1 MEKGARIA
9 SQPFAP
15 SPSVGEVAHKTAYSV
30 EELTA
35 IQQAYRAMLA
45 DIRPFVNAREHL
57 TLIDKAYRY
66 CLEKYDGRRLVSG
79 KAYMFHVIEMARIAV
94 LEVGLGY
101 ISVAASFLHGM
112 DYKEN
117 VDIKDLEKEFG
128 KTVAVVLDGF
138 SKISKLDTEKVA
150 YNSDSFQVM
159 FLSLIDDMR
168 SVLLKIVHRVYDVRN
183 PNDVSPERMAK
194 YYHEI
199 KYIYIP
205 ILHRLGLYKLK
216 AELEEKLMLYE
227 NPEMFHEIEDKI
239 AATQEARKQTA
250 EDFIAHISEAINAEL
265 ERTKRNGKYKY
276 DYSIKW
282 RLKSIPSIYAK
293 MRAQNVPF
301 EEVFDLMAARVI
313 IRCALKD
320 EQECCWSV
328 YSAITNLYTPMP
340 ERLRDWITQ
349 PKASGYESLHTTVQ
363 YDDKLWFEVQIRT
376 TRMDDIAETG
386 QAAHYL
392 YKGDKGT
399 SEDWLLNV
407 REVLENPGLVSFENS
422 YRKLHKS
429 DKIFIFT
436 PEGDLKMLPVGS
448 TVLDFAYEVHTKVG
462 ESCNGA
468 RINGRMV
475 PIRHVLTNG
484 DKLEIITSK
493 KQSPRPDWLNAVITE
508 KAKNKIRRYLK
519 EQELK
524 ESELGKGMLQRRLK
538 NWKLPFSETVVD
550 MLVKEFKVENSLQ
563 LYHQIS
569 TEKIDIANVKHFLT
583 SKFGEN
589 AEKAE
594 KPIPE
599 LIESGKK
606 DLQADKEEPLS
617 IGEDIDH
624 VTYKLAKCCNP
635 IPGDHVF
642 GFVTNEGTISIHRTN
657 CPNAKSMQQRYGYR
671 FINVKWNGIENNGS
685 QATIRIYGRDVM
697 GLLGKITK
705 VISEDLEVNM
715 KNIIF
720 NSDKEGYFDGKIVL
734 QISDVEALEQ
744 LIVRIKAIEGIME
757 VVRID

>member
-1 MEKGARIA
+1 M
-9 SQPFAP
+9 
-15 SPSVGEVAHKTAYSV
+15 VGYTSLEILS
-30 EELTA
+30 
-35 IQQAYRAMLA
+35 IQQAYESMLD
-45 DIRPFVNAREHL
+45 DIHPYVNAAEHL
-57 TLIDKAYRY
+57 ALIDKAYRY
-66 CLEKYDGRRLVSG
+66 CLDKYDGRYMVSG
-79 KAYMFHVIEMARIAV
+79 KAYMLHLIEMSRIAV

-101 ISVAASFLHGM
+101 ISVVASFLHGM

-117 VDIKDLEKEFG
+117 VSIQELEKQFG
-128 KTVAVVLDGF
+128 KTVAVVLEDF
-138 SKISKLDTEKVA
+138 SQISKLDTEKVA
-150 YNSDSFQVM
+150 YNSDTFQVM
-159 FLSLIDDMR
+159 FLSLVDDMR

-183 PNDVSPERMAK
+183 QGDVDADRMAK
-194 YYHEI
+194 YFHEI

-205 ILHRLGLYKLK
+205 IVHRLGLYKLK

-227 NPEMFHEIEDKI
+227 NPEMFHEIEAKI
-239 AATQEARKQTA
+239 NAMHEAHKKTA
-250 EDFIAHISEAINAEL
+250 EKFITNISESIDNEL
-265 ERTKRNGKYKY
+265 DRTKRNGKRKFA
-276 DYSIKW
+276 YSIKW

-293 MRAQNVPF
+293 MKAQNVPF
-301 EEVFDLMAARVI
+301 EEVYDLMAARVI

-328 YSAITNLYTPMP
+328 YSAITNIYDPMP

-349 PKASGYESLHTTVQ
+349 PKASGYESLHTTVK

-392 YKGDKGT
+392 YKGEKGT
-399 SEDWLLNV
+399 SEEWLLNV

-422 YRKLHKS
+422 YKKIYKS

-436 PEGDLKMLPVGS
+436 PEGDLKQLPIGS
-448 TVLDFAYEVHTKVG
+448 TVLDFAYEVHTRVG
-462 ESCNGA
+462 ETCNGA
-468 RINGRMV
+468 RVNGRMV
-475 PIRHVLTNG
+475 PIRHELANG
-484 DKLEIITSK
+484 DKVEIITSK
-493 KQSPRPDWLNAVITE
+493 KQSPRPDWLNVVVTE

-519 EQELK
+519 EEELK

-550 MLVKEFKVENSLQ
+550 MLVKEYKLENSLQ

-569 TEKIDIANVKHFLT
+569 TEKIDIADVKRFLT
-583 SKFGEN
+583 SKFGES
-589 AEKAE
+589 AEKTE
-594 KPIPE
+594 KSLPE
-599 LIESGKK
+599 QIETKK
-606 DLQADKEEPLS
+606 ELQAEGEESLC
-617 IGEDIDH
+617 IGEDIDN

-642 GFVTNEGTISIHRTN
+642 GFVTSDGTISIHRVN
-657 CPNAKSMQQRYGYR
+657 CPNAKSLQQRYGYR
-671 FINVKWNGIENNGS
+671 IINVKWNGIETGS
-685 QATIRIYGRDVM
+685 QATIRIYGRDVI

-720 NSDKEGYFDGKIVL
+720 NSDKEGFFEGKIVL

-744 LIVRIKAIEGIME
+744 LVDRIKTIEGIME

>member
-1 MEKGARIA
+1 MAGYTSLEI
-9 SQPFAP
+9 
-15 SPSVGEVAHKTAYSV
+15 
-30 EELTA
+30 LA
-35 IQQAYRAMLA
+35 IQQAYESMLD
-45 DIRPFVNAREHL
+45 DIHPFVNAPEHL
-57 TLIDKAYRY
+57 ALIDKAFRF
-66 CLEKYDGRRLVSG
+66 CLEKYDGRYLLSG
-79 KAYMFHVIEMARIAV
+79 KAYMYHLIEMGRSAV
-94 LEVGLGY
+94 IEVGLGY
-101 ISVAASFLHGM
+101 ISVVASFLHGI
-112 DYKEN
+112 DYKEG
-117 VDIKDLEKEFG
+117 VSLKELEQQFG
-128 KTVAVVLDGF
+128 KTVAIILEDF
-138 SKISKLDTEKVA
+138 SEISRLDTEKVA
-150 YNSDSFQVM
+150 YNSDNFQVL

-183 PNDVSPERMAK
+183 QNDVDADRLSK
-194 YYHEI
+194 YFHEV

-205 ILHRLGLYKLK
+205 IVHRLGLYKLK

-227 NPEMFHEIEDKI
+227 NPEIFHEIEAKI
-239 AATQEARKQTA
+239 EASKEARRQTA
-250 EDFIAHISEAINAEL
+250 EKFIARISEGIDAEL
-265 ERTKRNGKYKY
+265 ERTKRNGKPKFAYAV
-276 DYSIKW
+276 KW

-301 EEVFDLMAARVI
+301 EEVYDLMAARVI

-328 YSAITNLYTPMP
+328 YSAITNIYDPMP
-340 ERLRDWITQ
+340 ERLRDWITK
-349 PKASGYESLHTTVQ
+349 PKASGYESLHTTVK

-392 YKGDKGT
+392 YKGEKQT
-399 SEDWLLNV
+399 SEEWLLNV

-422 YRKLHKS
+422 YRKIYKS

-436 PEGDLKMLPVGS
+436 PEGDLKQLPIGS

-462 ESCNGA
+462 ETCNGA
-468 RINGRMV
+468 RVNGHMV

-484 DKLEIITSK
+484 DKVEIITSK
-493 KQSPRPDWLNAVITE
+493 KQSPRADWLNVVVTE

-519 EQELK
+519 EEELK

-538 NWKLPFSETVVD
+538 NWKLPFSETVID
-550 MLVKEFKVENSLQ
+550 MLVKEFKLENSLQ

-569 TEKIDIANVKHFLT
+569 TEKIDIADVKRFLT
-583 SKFGEN
+583 SKFGES
-589 AEKAE
+589 AEKSE
-594 KPIPE
+594 RPVPE
-599 LIESGKK
+599 QIESTKK
-606 DLQADKEEPLS
+606 EQSADAEESLS
-617 IGEDIDH
+617 IGEDIDN

-635 IPGDHVF
+635 IPGDRVF
-642 GFVTNEGTISIHRTN
+642 GFVTSDGTISIHRTN

-671 FINVKWNGIENNGS
+671 IINVKWNGIENQGS

-715 KNIIF
+715 KNIAL
-720 NSDKEGYFDGKIVL
+720 NSDKEGFFEGRIVL

-744 LIVRIKAIEGIME
+744 LIVRLKAIEGIME

>member
-1 MEKGARIA
+1 MAGYTSLEI
-9 SQPFAP
+9 
-15 SPSVGEVAHKTAYSV
+15 
-30 EELTA
+30 LA
-35 IQQAYRAMLA
+35 IQQAYESMLD
-45 DIRPFVNAREHL
+45 DIHPFVNAPEHL
-57 TLIDKAYRY
+57 ALIDKAFRF
-66 CLEKYDGRRLVSG
+66 CLEKYDGRYLLSG
-79 KAYMFHVIEMARIAV
+79 KAYMYHLIEMGRSAV
-94 LEVGLGY
+94 IEVGLGY
-101 ISVAASFLHGM
+101 ISVVASFLHGI
-112 DYKEN
+112 DYKEG
-117 VDIKDLEKEFG
+117 VSLKELEQQFG
-128 KTVAVVLDGF
+128 KTVAIILEDF
-138 SKISKLDTEKVA
+138 SEISRLDTEKVA
-150 YNSDSFQVM
+150 YNSDNFQVL

-183 PNDVSPERMAK
+183 QNDVDADRLSK
-194 YYHEI
+194 YFHEI

-205 ILHRLGLYKLK
+205 IVHRLGLYKLK

-227 NPEMFHEIEDKI
+227 NPEIFHEIEAKI
-239 AATQEARKQTA
+239 EASKEARRQTA
-250 EDFIAHISEAINAEL
+250 EKFIARISEGIDAEL
-265 ERTKRNGKYKY
+265 ERTKRNGKPKFAYTV
-276 DYSIKW
+276 KW

-301 EEVFDLMAARVI
+301 EEVYDLMAARVI

-328 YSAITNLYTPMP
+328 YSAITNIYDPMP
-340 ERLRDWITQ
+340 ERLRDWITK
-349 PKASGYESLHTTVQ
+349 PKASGYESLHTTVK

-392 YKGDKGT
+392 YKGEKQT
-399 SEDWLLNV
+399 SEEWLLNV

-422 YRKLHKS
+422 YRKIYKS

-436 PEGDLKMLPVGS
+436 PEGDLKQLPIGS

-462 ESCNGA
+462 ETCNGA
-468 RINGRMV
+468 RVNGHMV

-484 DKLEIITSK
+484 DKVEIITSK
-493 KQSPRPDWLNAVITE
+493 KQSPRADWLNVVVTE

-519 EQELK
+519 EEELK

-538 NWKLPFSETVVD
+538 NWKLPFSETVID
-550 MLVKEFKVENSLQ
+550 MLVKEFKLENSLQ

-569 TEKIDIANVKHFLT
+569 TEKIDIADVKRFLT
-583 SKFGEN
+583 SKFGES
-589 AEKAE
+589 AEKSE
-594 KPIPE
+594 RPVPE
-599 LIESGKK
+599 QIESTKK
-606 DLQADKEEPLS
+606 EQSADAEESLS
-617 IGEDIDH
+617 IGEDIDN

-635 IPGDHVF
+635 IPGDRVF
-642 GFVTNEGTISIHRTN
+642 GFVTSDGTISIHRTN

-671 FINVKWNGIENNGS
+671 IINVKWNGIENQGS

-715 KNIIF
+715 KNIAL
-720 NSDKEGYFDGKIVL
+720 NSDKEGFFEGRIVL

-744 LIVRIKAIEGIME
+744 LIVRLKAIEGIME

>member
-1 MEKGARIA
+1 MAGYTSLEI
-9 SQPFAP
+9 
-15 SPSVGEVAHKTAYSV
+15 
-30 EELTA
+30 LA
-35 IQQAYRAMLA
+35 IQQAYEAMLD
-45 DIRPFVNAREHL
+45 DIHPFVNAPEHL
-57 TLIDKAYRY
+57 ALIDKAFRY
-66 CLEKYDGRRLVSG
+66 CLERYDGRYLYSG
-79 KAYMFHVIEMARIAV
+79 KAYMFHLIDMARIAV

-101 ISVAASFLHGM
+101 ISVVASFLHGI

-117 VDIKDLEKEFG
+117 VSIKELEKEFG
-128 KTVAVVLDGF
+128 KTVAIVLEDF
-138 SKISKLDTEKVA
+138 SEISQLDTEKVA
-150 YNSDSFQVM
+150 YNSDTFQVM

-183 PNDVSPERMAK
+183 PNDVDPDRLAK
-194 YYHEI
+194 YFHEI

-216 AELEEKLMLYE
+216 AELEEKLMLFE
-227 NPEMFHEIEDKI
+227 NPEVFHEIEAKI
-239 AATQEARKQTA
+239 AATHEARKQTA
-250 EDFIAHISEAINAEL
+250 DLFIARISEGINAEL
-265 ERTKRNGKYKY
+265 ERTKKGNKYKFAY
-276 DYSIKW
+276 TIKW

-293 MRAQNVPF
+293 MKAQNVTF
-301 EEVFDLMAARVI
+301 EEVYDLMAARVI
-313 IRCALKD
+313 IRCAEKD

-328 YSAITNLYTPMP
+328 YSAITNIYDPMP
-340 ERLRDWITQ
+340 ERLRDWITK
-349 PKASGYESLHTTVQ
+349 PKATGYESLHTTVK

-392 YKGDKGT
+392 YKGEKQT
-399 SEDWLLNV
+399 SEEWLLNV

-422 YRKLHKS
+422 YRKIYKS

-436 PEGDLKMLPVGS
+436 PEGDLKQLPIGS
-448 TVLDFAYEVHTKVG
+448 TVLDFAYEVHTHVG
-462 ESCNGA
+462 ETCNGA
-468 RINGRMV
+468 RVNGRMV
-475 PIRHVLTNG
+475 PIRHELKNG
-484 DKLEIITSK
+484 DKVEIITSK
-493 KQSPRPDWLNAVITE
+493 KQSPRADWLNAVVTE

-524 ESELGKGMLQRRLK
+524 ESELGKGILQRRLK

-550 MLVKEFKVENSLQ
+550 MLVKEFKLENSLQ

-569 TEKIDIANVKHFLT
+569 TEKIDIADVKRFLT

-589 AEKAE
+589 AEKTE
-594 KPIPE
+594 RVVPE
-599 LIESGKK
+599 QIESTKK
-606 DLQADKEEPLS
+606 EVAAEAEESLS
-617 IGEDIDH
+617 IGEDIDN

-635 IPGDHVF
+635 IPGDRVF
-642 GFVTNEGTISIHRTN
+642 GFVTNDGTLSIHRVN
-657 CPNAKSMQQRYGYR
+657 CPNAKGMQQRYGYR
-671 FINVKWNGIENNGS
+671 IIKVKWNGMEGNTS

-715 KNIIF
+715 KNIVF

-744 LIVRIKAIEGIME
+744 LIAKIKAIDGIME

>member
-1 MEKGARIA
+1 MAGYTSLEI
-9 SQPFAP
+9 
-15 SPSVGEVAHKTAYSV
+15 
-30 EELTA
+30 LA
-35 IQQAYRAMLA
+35 IQQAYEAMLD
-45 DIRPFVNAREHL
+45 DIHPFVNAPEHL
-57 TLIDKAYRY
+57 ALIDKAFRY
-66 CLEKYDGRRLVSG
+66 CLERYDGRYLYSG
-79 KAYMFHVIEMARIAV
+79 KAYMFHLIDMARIAV

-101 ISVAASFLHGM
+101 ISVVASFLHGI

-117 VDIKDLEKEFG
+117 VSIKELEKEFG
-128 KTVAVVLDGF
+128 KTVAIVLEDF
-138 SKISKLDTEKVA
+138 SEISQLDTEKVA
-150 YNSDSFQVM
+150 YYSDTFQVM

-183 PNDVSPERMAK
+183 PNDVDPDRLAK
-194 YYHEI
+194 YFHEI

-216 AELEEKLMLYE
+216 AELEEKLMLFE
-227 NPEMFHEIEDKI
+227 NPEVFHEIEAKI
-239 AATQEARKQTA
+239 AATHEARKQTA
-250 EDFIAHISEAINAEL
+250 ELFIARISEGINAEL
-265 ERTKRNGKYKY
+265 ERTKKGNKYKFTY
-276 DYSIKW
+276 TIKW

-293 MRAQNVPF
+293 MKAQNVPF
-301 EEVFDLMAARVI
+301 EEVYDLMAARVI
-313 IRCALKD
+313 ISCALKD

-328 YSAITNLYTPMP
+328 YSAITNIYDPMA

-349 PKASGYESLHTTVQ
+349 PKSTGYESLHTTVK

-392 YKGDKGT
+392 YKGEKQS
-399 SEDWLLNV
+399 SEEWLLHV
-407 REVLENPGLVSFENS
+407 REVLENPSQVSFETS
-422 YRKLHKS
+422 YRKTHQS

-436 PEGDLKMLPVGS
+436 PEGDLKQLPVGS
-448 TVLDFAYEVHTKVG
+448 TVLDFAYEVHTRVG
-462 ESCNGA
+462 ETCNGA
-468 RINGRMV
+468 RVNGRMV
-475 PIRHVLTNG
+475 PIRHELKNG
-484 DKLEIITSK
+484 DKVEIITSK
-493 KQSPRPDWLNAVITE
+493 KQSPRADWLNVVVSE

-550 MLVKEFKVENSLQ
+550 MLVREFKLENSLQ

-569 TEKIDIANVKHFLT
+569 TEKIDIADVKRFLT

-589 AEKAE
+589 AEKTE
-594 KPIPE
+594 RVVPE
-599 LIESGKK
+599 QIESTKK
-606 DLQADKEEPLS
+606 EVAAEAEESLS
-617 IGEDIDH
+617 IGEDIDN

-635 IPGDHVF
+635 IPGDRVF
-642 GFVTNEGTISIHRTN
+642 GFVTNDGTLSIHRVN
-657 CPNAKSMQQRYGYR
+657 CPNAKGMQQRYGYR
-671 FINVKWNGIENNGS
+671 IIKVKWNGMEGNTS

-715 KNIIF
+715 KNIVF

-744 LIVRIKAIEGIME
+744 LITKIKAIDGIME

>member
-1 MEKGARIA
+1 M
-9 SQPFAP
+9 
-15 SPSVGEVAHKTAYSV
+15 VGYTSLEI
-30 EELTA
+30 LA
-35 IQQAYRAMLA
+35 IQQAYTSMLD
-45 DIRPFVNAREHL
+45 DINPFVNAPEHL
-57 TLIDKAYRY
+57 ALIDKAYRY
-66 CLEKYDGRRLVSG
+66 CLEKYDGRYLASG
-79 KAYMFHVIEMARIAV
+79 KAYMLHLIEMARIAV

-101 ISVAASFLHGM
+101 VSVVASFLHGI

-117 VDIKDLEKEFG
+117 VSIKELEKEFG
-128 KTVAVVLDGF
+128 KTVAIVLEDF
-138 SKISKLDTEKVA
+138 SDISKLDTEKVA
-150 YNSDSFQVM
+150 YNSDNFQVM

-168 SVLLKIVHRVYDVRN
+168 AVLLKIVHRVYDVRN
-183 PNDVSPERMAK
+183 QSDVDADRLSK
-194 YYHEI
+194 YFHEI

-205 ILHRLGLYKLK
+205 IVHRLGLYKLK

-227 NPEMFHEIEDKI
+227 NPEIFHEIEAKI
-239 AATQEARKQTA
+239 EASKEARKQTA
-250 EDFIAHISEAINAEL
+250 EKFIARISEGIDAEL
-265 ERTKRNGKYKY
+265 ERTKKNGKHKFA
-276 DYSIKW
+276 YSVKW

-301 EEVFDLMAARVI
+301 EEVYDLMAARVI

-328 YSAITNLYTPMP
+328 YSAITNIYEPMP

-349 PKASGYESLHTTVQ
+349 PKASGYESLHTTVK

-392 YKGDKGT
+392 YKGEKQT
-399 SEDWLLNV
+399 SEEWLLNV

-422 YRKLHKS
+422 YRKIYKS

-436 PEGDLKMLPVGS
+436 PEGDLKQLPVGS
-448 TVLDFAYEVHTKVG
+448 TVLDFAYEIHTRVG
-462 ESCNGA
+462 ETCSGA
-468 RINGRMV
+468 RVNGRMV

-484 DKLEIITSK
+484 DRVEIITSK
-493 KQSPRPDWLNAVITE
+493 KQSPNADWLNAVVTD
-508 KAKNKIRRYLK
+508 KAKNKIRRYLL

-524 ESELGKGMLQRRLK
+524 ESEMGKGMLQRRLK

-550 MLVKEFKVENSLQ
+550 MLVKEFKLENALQ

-569 TEKIDIANVKHFLT
+569 TEKIDIADVKRFLT
-583 SKFGEN
+583 AKFGEN
-589 AEKAE
+589 PERMEKAL
-594 KPIPE
+594 PE
-599 LIESGKK
+599 TVGASKKEQPTEAEES
-606 DLQADKEEPLS
+606 LS
-617 IGEDIDH
+617 IGEDIDN

-635 IPGDHVF
+635 IPGDRVF
-642 GFVTNEGTISIHRTN
+642 GFVTSDGTISIHRTN

-671 FINVKWNGIENNGS
+671 IINVKWNGIENQGS
-685 QATIRIYGRDVM
+685 QATVRIYGRDVM

-715 KNIIF
+715 KNIAL
-720 NSDKEGYFDGKIVL
+720 NSDKEGFFEGRIVL
-734 QISDVEALEQ
+734 QISDVDALEQ
-744 LIVRIKAIEGIME
+744 LIGRLKAIEGIME

>member
-1 MEKGARIA
+1 MAGYTSLEI
-9 SQPFAP
+9 
-15 SPSVGEVAHKTAYSV
+15 
-30 EELTA
+30 LA
-35 IQQAYRAMLA
+35 IQQAYESMLD
-45 DIRPFVNAREHL
+45 DIHPFVNAPEHL
-57 TLIDKAYRY
+57 ALIDKAFRF
-66 CLEKYDGRRLVSG
+66 CLEKYDGRYLLSG
-79 KAYMFHVIEMARIAV
+79 KAYMYHLIEMGRSAV
-94 LEVGLGY
+94 IEVGLGY
-101 ISVAASFLHGM
+101 ISVVASFLHGI
-112 DYKEN
+112 DYKEG
-117 VDIKDLEKEFG
+117 VSLKELEQQFG
-128 KTVAVVLDGF
+128 KTVAIILEDF
-138 SKISKLDTEKVA
+138 SEISRLDTEKVA
-150 YNSDSFQVM
+150 YNSDNFQVL

-183 PNDVSPERMAK
+183 QNDVDADRLSK
-194 YYHEI
+194 YFHEI

-205 ILHRLGLYKLK
+205 IVHRLGLYKLK

-227 NPEMFHEIEDKI
+227 NPEIFHEIEAKI
-239 AATQEARKQTA
+239 EASKEARRQTA
-250 EDFIAHISEAINAEL
+250 EKFIARISEGIDAEL
-265 ERTKRNGKYKY
+265 ERTKRNGKPKFAYAV
-276 DYSIKW
+276 KW

-301 EEVFDLMAARVI
+301 EEVYDLMAARVI
-313 IRCALKD
+313 IRCAMKD

-328 YSAITNLYTPMP
+328 YSAITNIYDPMP
-340 ERLRDWITQ
+340 ERLRDWITK
-349 PKASGYESLHTTVQ
+349 PKASGYESLHTTVK

-392 YKGDKGT
+392 YKGEKQT
-399 SEDWLLNV
+399 SEEWLLNV

-422 YRKLHKS
+422 YRKIYKS

-436 PEGDLKMLPVGS
+436 PEGDLKQLPIGS

-462 ESCNGA
+462 ETCNGA
-468 RINGRMV
+468 RVNGHMV

-484 DKLEIITSK
+484 DKVEIITSK
-493 KQSPRPDWLNAVITE
+493 KQSPRADWLNVVVTE

-519 EQELK
+519 EEELK

-538 NWKLPFSETVVD
+538 NWKLPFSETVID
-550 MLVKEFKVENSLQ
+550 MLVKEFKLENSLQ

-569 TEKIDIANVKHFLT
+569 TEKIDIADVKRFLT
-583 SKFGEN
+583 SKFGES
-589 AEKAE
+589 AEKSE
-594 KPIPE
+594 RPVPE
-599 LIESGKK
+599 QIESTKK
-606 DLQADKEEPLS
+606 EQSADAEESLS
-617 IGEDIDH
+617 IGEDIDN

-635 IPGDHVF
+635 IPGDRVF
-642 GFVTNEGTISIHRTN
+642 GFVTSDGTISIHRTN

-671 FINVKWNGIENNGS
+671 IINVKWNGIENQGS

-715 KNIIF
+715 KNIAL
-720 NSDKEGYFDGKIVL
+720 NSDKEGFFEGRIVL

-744 LIVRIKAIEGIME
+744 LIVRLKAIEGIME

>member
-1 MEKGARIA
+1 M
-9 SQPFAP
+9 
-15 SPSVGEVAHKTAYSV
+15 VGYTSLEI
-30 EELTA
+30 LA
-35 IQQAYRAMLA
+35 IQQAYNSMLD
-45 DIRPFVNAREHL
+45 DINPFVNAPEHL
-57 TLIDKAYRY
+57 ALIDKAYRY
-66 CLEKYDGRRLVSG
+66 CLEKYDGRYLVSG
-79 KAYMFHVIEMARIAV
+79 KAYMLHLIEMARIAV

-101 ISVAASFLHGM
+101 VSVVASFLHGI

-117 VDIKDLEKEFG
+117 VSVKELEKEFG
-128 KTVAVVLDGF
+128 KTVAIVLEDF
-138 SKISKLDTEKVA
+138 SDISKLDTEKVA
-150 YNSDSFQVM
+150 YNSDNFQVM

-168 SVLLKIVHRVYDVRN
+168 AVLLKIVHRVYDVRN
-183 PNDVSPERMAK
+183 QSDVDADRLSK
-194 YYHEI
+194 YFHEI

-205 ILHRLGLYKLK
+205 IVHRLGLYKLK

-227 NPEMFHEIEDKI
+227 NPEIFHEIEAKI
-239 AATQEARKQTA
+239 EASKEARKQTA
-250 EDFIAHISEAINAEL
+250 EKFIARISEGIDAEL
-265 ERTKRNGKYKY
+265 ERTKKNGKHKFA
-276 DYSIKW
+276 YSVKW

-301 EEVFDLMAARVI
+301 EEVYDLMAARVI

-328 YSAITNLYTPMP
+328 YSAITNIYEPMP

-349 PKASGYESLHTTVQ
+349 PKASGYESLHTTVK

-392 YKGDKGT
+392 YKGEKQT
-399 SEDWLLNV
+399 SEEWLLNV

-422 YRKLHKS
+422 YRKIYKS

-436 PEGDLKMLPVGS
+436 PEGDLKQLPVGS
-448 TVLDFAYEVHTKVG
+448 TVLDFAYEIHTRVG
-462 ESCNGA
+462 ETCSGA
-468 RINGRMV
+468 RVNGRMV

-484 DKLEIITSK
+484 DRVEIITSK
-493 KQSPRPDWLNAVITE
+493 KQSPNADWLNAVVTD
-508 KAKNKIRRYLK
+508 KAKNKIRRYLL

-524 ESELGKGMLQRRLK
+524 ESEMGKGMLQRRLK

-550 MLVKEFKVENSLQ
+550 MLVKEFKLENALQ

-569 TEKIDIANVKHFLT
+569 TEKIDIADVKRFLT
-583 SKFGEN
+583 AKFGEN
-589 AEKAE
+589 PERMEKAV
-594 KPIPE
+594 PE
-599 LIESGKK
+599 TVGASKKEQPTEAEES
-606 DLQADKEEPLS
+606 LS
-617 IGEDIDH
+617 IGEDIDN

-635 IPGDHVF
+635 IPGDRVF
-642 GFVTNEGTISIHRTN
+642 GFVTSDGTISIHRTN

-671 FINVKWNGIENNGS
+671 IINVKWNGIENQGS
-685 QATIRIYGRDVM
+685 QATVRIYGRDVM

-715 KNIIF
+715 KNIAL
-720 NSDKEGYFDGKIVL
+720 NSDKEGFFEGRIVL
-734 QISDVEALEQ
+734 QISDVDALEQ
-744 LIVRIKAIEGIME
+744 LIGRLKAIEGIME

>member
-1 MEKGARIA
+1 MAGYTSLEI
-9 SQPFAP
+9 
-15 SPSVGEVAHKTAYSV
+15 
-30 EELTA
+30 LA
-35 IQQAYRAMLA
+35 IQKAYEGMLD
-45 DIRPFVNAREHL
+45 DIHPFVNAPEHL
-57 TLIDKAYRY
+57 ALIDKAYQF
-66 CLEKYDGRRLVSG
+66 CLEHYDGRYLVSG
-79 KAYMFHVIEMARIAV
+79 KAYMFHLIEMGRSAV
-94 LEVGLGY
+94 IEVGLGY
-101 ISVAASFLHGM
+101 ISVVASFLHGI
-112 DYKEN
+112 DYKEG
-117 VDIKDLEKEFG
+117 VSLKELEQQFG
-128 KTVAVVLDGF
+128 KTVAIILEDF
-138 SKISKLDTEKVA
+138 SEISKLDTEKVA
-150 YNSDSFQVM
+150 YNSDNFQVL

-183 PNDVSPERMAK
+183 QADVDADRLSK
-194 YYHEI
+194 YFHEI

-205 ILHRLGLYKLK
+205 IVHRLGLYKLK

-227 NPEMFHEIEDKI
+227 NPEIFHEIEAKI
-239 AATQEARKQTA
+239 EASKEARRQTA
-250 EDFIAHISEAINAEL
+250 EKFIARISEGINAEL
-265 ERTKRNGKYKY
+265 ERTKRNGKHKFAYTV
-276 DYSIKW
+276 KW

-301 EEVFDLMAARVI
+301 EEVYDLMAARVI

-328 YSAITNLYTPMP
+328 YSAITNIYDPMP
-340 ERLRDWITQ
+340 ERLRDWITK
-349 PKASGYESLHTTVQ
+349 PKASGYESLHTTVK

-392 YKGDKGT
+392 YKGEKQT
-399 SEDWLLNV
+399 SEEWLLNV

-422 YRKLHKS
+422 YRKIYKS

-436 PEGDLKMLPVGS
+436 PEGDLKQLPIGS
-448 TVLDFAYEVHTKVG
+448 TVLDFAYEVHTRVG
-462 ESCNGA
+462 ETCNGA
-468 RINGRMV
+468 RVNGHMV

-484 DKLEIITSK
+484 DKVEIITSK
-493 KQSPRPDWLNAVITE
+493 KQSPRADWLNVVVTE

-519 EQELK
+519 EEELK

-550 MLVKEFKVENSLQ
+550 MLVKEFKLENSLQ

-569 TEKIDIANVKHFLT
+569 TEKIDIADVKRFLT
-583 SKFGEN
+583 AKFGEN
-589 AEKAE
+589 AEKMAKSVPETIGASNKEQPVEAE
-594 KPIPE
+594 
-599 LIESGKK
+599 ES
-606 DLQADKEEPLS
+606 LS
-617 IGEDIDH
+617 IGEDIDN

-635 IPGDHVF
+635 IPGDRVF
-642 GFVTNEGTISIHRTN
+642 GFVTSDGTISIHRTN

-671 FINVKWNGIENNGS
+671 IINVKWNGIDENGGS

-705 VISEDLEVNM
+705 VVSEDLEVNM
-715 KNIIF
+715 KNIVF

-744 LIVRIKAIEGIME
+744 LMDKIRTIEGIME

>member
-1 MEKGARIA
+1 M
-9 SQPFAP
+9 
-15 SPSVGEVAHKTAYSV
+15 VGYTSLEI
-30 EELTA
+30 LA
-35 IQQAYRAMLA
+35 IQQAYTSMLD
-45 DIRPFVNAREHL
+45 DINPFVNAPEHL
-57 TLIDKAYRY
+57 ALIDKAYRY
-66 CLEKYDGRRLVSG
+66 CLEKYDGRYLVSG
-79 KAYMFHVIEMARIAV
+79 KAYMLHLIEMARIAV

-101 ISVAASFLHGM
+101 VSVVASFLHGI

-117 VDIKDLEKEFG
+117 VSVKELEKEFG
-128 KTVAVVLDGF
+128 KTVAIVLEDF
-138 SKISKLDTEKVA
+138 SDISKLDTEKVA
-150 YNSDSFQVM
+150 YNSDNFQVM

-168 SVLLKIVHRVYDVRN
+168 AVLLKIVHRVYDVRN
-183 PNDVSPERMAK
+183 QSDVDADRLSK
-194 YYHEI
+194 YFHEI

-205 ILHRLGLYKLK
+205 IVHRLGLYKLK

-227 NPEMFHEIEDKI
+227 NPEIFHEIEAKI
-239 AATQEARKQTA
+239 EASKEARKQTA
-250 EDFIAHISEAINAEL
+250 ENFIARISEGIDAEL
-265 ERTKRNGKYKY
+265 ERTKKNGKHKFA
-276 DYSIKW
+276 YSVKW

-301 EEVFDLMAARVI
+301 EEVYDLMAARVI

-328 YSAITNLYTPMP
+328 YSAITNIYEPMP

-349 PKASGYESLHTTVQ
+349 PKASGYESLHTTVK

-392 YKGDKGT
+392 YKGEKQT
-399 SEDWLLNV
+399 SEEWLLNV

-422 YRKLHKS
+422 YRKIYKS

-436 PEGDLKMLPVGS
+436 PEGDLKQLPVGS
-448 TVLDFAYEVHTKVG
+448 TVLDFAYEIHTRVG
-462 ESCNGA
+462 ETCSGA
-468 RINGRMV
+468 RVNGRMV

-484 DKLEIITSK
+484 DRVEIITSK
-493 KQSPRPDWLNAVITE
+493 KQSPNADWLNAVVTD
-508 KAKNKIRRYLK
+508 KAKNKIRRYLL

-524 ESELGKGMLQRRLK
+524 ESEMGKGMLQRRLK

-550 MLVKEFKVENSLQ
+550 MLVKEFKLENALQ

-569 TEKIDIANVKHFLT
+569 TEKIDIADVKRFLT
-583 SKFGEN
+583 AKFGEN
-589 AEKAE
+589 PERMEKAV
-594 KPIPE
+594 PE
-599 LIESGKK
+599 TVGASKKEQPTEAEES
-606 DLQADKEEPLS
+606 LS
-617 IGEDIDH
+617 IGEDIDN

-635 IPGDHVF
+635 IPGDRVF
-642 GFVTNEGTISIHRTN
+642 GFVTSDGTISIHRTN

-671 FINVKWNGIENNGS
+671 IINVKWNGIENQGS
-685 QATIRIYGRDVM
+685 QATVRIYGHDVM

-715 KNIIF
+715 KNIAL
-720 NSDKEGYFDGKIVL
+720 NSDKEGFFEGRIVL
-734 QISDVEALEQ
+734 QISDVDALEQ
-744 LIVRIKAIEGIME
+744 LIGRLKAIEGIME

>member
-1 MEKGARIA
+1 MAGYTSLEI
-9 SQPFAP
+9 
-15 SPSVGEVAHKTAYSV
+15 
-30 EELTA
+30 LA
-35 IQQAYRAMLA
+35 IQQAYESMLD
-45 DIRPFVNAREHL
+45 DIHPFVNAPEHL
-57 TLIDKAYRY
+57 ALIDKAFRF
-66 CLEKYDGRRLVSG
+66 CLEKYDGRYLLSG
-79 KAYMFHVIEMARIAV
+79 KAYMYHLIEMGRSAV
-94 LEVGLGY
+94 IEVGLGY
-101 ISVAASFLHGM
+101 ISVVASFLHGI
-112 DYKEN
+112 DYKEG
-117 VDIKDLEKEFG
+117 VSLKELEQQFG
-128 KTVAVVLDGF
+128 KTVAIILEDF
-138 SKISKLDTEKVA
+138 SEISRLDTEKVA
-150 YNSDSFQVM
+150 YNSDNFQVL

-183 PNDVSPERMAK
+183 QNDVDADRLSK
-194 YYHEI
+194 YFHEI

-205 ILHRLGLYKLK
+205 IVHRLGLYKLK

-227 NPEMFHEIEDKI
+227 NPEIFHEIEAKI
-239 AATQEARKQTA
+239 EASKEARRQTA
-250 EDFIAHISEAINAEL
+250 EKFIARISEGIDAEL
-265 ERTKRNGKYKY
+265 ERTKRNGKPKFAYTV
-276 DYSIKW
+276 KW

-301 EEVFDLMAARVI
+301 EEVYDLMAARVI

-328 YSAITNLYTPMP
+328 YSAITNIYDPMP
-340 ERLRDWITQ
+340 ERLRDWITK
-349 PKASGYESLHTTVQ
+349 PKASGYESLHTTVK

-392 YKGDKGT
+392 YKGEKQT
-399 SEDWLLNV
+399 SEEWLLNV

-422 YRKLHKS
+422 YRKICKS

-436 PEGDLKMLPVGS
+436 PEGDLKQLPIGS

-462 ESCNGA
+462 ETCNGA
-468 RINGRMV
+468 RVNGHMV

-484 DKLEIITSK
+484 DKVEIITSK
-493 KQSPRPDWLNAVITE
+493 KQSPRADWLNVVVTE

-519 EQELK
+519 EEELK

-538 NWKLPFSETVVD
+538 NWKLPFSETVID
-550 MLVKEFKVENSLQ
+550 MLVKEFKLENSLQ

-569 TEKIDIANVKHFLT
+569 TEKIDIADVKRFLT
-583 SKFGEN
+583 SKFGES

-594 KPIPE
+594 RPVPE
-599 LIESGKK
+599 QIESTKK
-606 DLQADKEEPLS
+606 EQSADAEESLS
-617 IGEDIDH
+617 IGEDIDN

-635 IPGDHVF
+635 IPGDRVF
-642 GFVTNEGTISIHRTN
+642 GFVTSDGTISIHRTN

-671 FINVKWNGIENNGS
+671 IINVKWNGIENQGS

-715 KNIIF
+715 KNIAL
-720 NSDKEGYFDGKIVL
+720 NSDKEGFFEGRIVL

-744 LIVRIKAIEGIME
+744 LIVRLKAIEGIME

>member
-1 MEKGARIA
+1 M
-9 SQPFAP
+9 
-15 SPSVGEVAHKTAYSV
+15 VGYTSLEI
-30 EELTA
+30 LA
-35 IQQAYRAMLA
+35 IQQAYTSMLD
-45 DIRPFVNAREHL
+45 DINPFVNAPEHL
-57 TLIDKAYRY
+57 ALIDKAYRY
-66 CLEKYDGRRLVSG
+66 CLEKYDGRYLVSG
-79 KAYMFHVIEMARIAV
+79 KAYMLHLIEMARIAV

-101 ISVAASFLHGM
+101 VSVVASFLHGI

-117 VDIKDLEKEFG
+117 VSIKELEKEFG
-128 KTVAVVLDGF
+128 KTVAIVLEDF
-138 SKISKLDTEKVA
+138 SDISKLDTEKVA
-150 YNSDSFQVM
+150 YNSDNFQVM

-168 SVLLKIVHRVYDVRN
+168 AVLLKIVHRVYDVRN
-183 PNDVSPERMAK
+183 QSDVDADRLSK
-194 YYHEI
+194 YFHEI

-205 ILHRLGLYKLK
+205 IVHRLGLYKLK

-227 NPEMFHEIEDKI
+227 NPEIFHEIEAKI
-239 AATQEARKQTA
+239 EASKEARKQTA
-250 EDFIAHISEAINAEL
+250 EKFIARISEGIDAEL
-265 ERTKRNGKYKY
+265 ERTKKNGKHKFA
-276 DYSIKW
+276 YSVKW

-301 EEVFDLMAARVI
+301 EEVYDLMAARVI

-328 YSAITNLYTPMP
+328 YSAITNIYEPMP

-349 PKASGYESLHTTVQ
+349 PKASGYESLHTTVK

-392 YKGDKGT
+392 YKGEKQT
-399 SEDWLLNV
+399 SEEWLLNV

-422 YRKLHKS
+422 YRKIYKS

-436 PEGDLKMLPVGS
+436 PEGDLKQLPVGS
-448 TVLDFAYEVHTKVG
+448 TVLDFAYEIHTRVG
-462 ESCNGA
+462 ETCSGA
-468 RINGRMV
+468 RVNGRMV

-484 DKLEIITSK
+484 DRVEIITSK
-493 KQSPRPDWLNAVITE
+493 KQSPNADWLNAVVTD
-508 KAKNKIRRYLK
+508 KAKNKIRRYLL

-524 ESELGKGMLQRRLK
+524 ESEMGKGMLQRRLK

-550 MLVKEFKVENSLQ
+550 MLVKEFKLENALQ

-569 TEKIDIANVKHFLT
+569 TEKIDIADVKRFLT
-583 SKFGEN
+583 AKFGEN
-589 AEKAE
+589 PERMEKAL
-594 KPIPE
+594 PE
-599 LIESGKK
+599 TVGASKKEQPTEAEES
-606 DLQADKEEPLS
+606 LS
-617 IGEDIDH
+617 IGEDIDN

-635 IPGDHVF
+635 IPGDRVF
-642 GFVTNEGTISIHRTN
+642 GFVTSDGTISIHRTN

-671 FINVKWNGIENNGS
+671 IINVKWNGIENQGS
-685 QATIRIYGRDVM
+685 QATVRIYGRDVM

-715 KNIIF
+715 KNIAL
-720 NSDKEGYFDGKIVL
+720 NSDKEGFFEGRIVL
-734 QISDVEALEQ
+734 QISDVDDLEQ
-744 LIVRIKAIEGIME
+744 LIGRLKAIEGIME

>member
-1 MEKGARIA
+1 MAGYT
-9 SQPFAP
+9 SL
-15 SPSVGEVAHKTAYSV
+15 
-30 EELTA
+30 ELLA
-35 IQQAYRAMLA
+35 IQQAYEAMLD
-45 DIRPFVNAREHL
+45 DIHPFVNAPQHL
-57 TLIDKAYRY
+57 ALIDKAYRY
-66 CLEKYDGRRLVSG
+66 CLEKYDGRYMVSG
-79 KAYMFHVIEMARIAV
+79 KAYMFHLIEMARIAV

-101 ISVAASFLHGM
+101 ISVVAAFLHGI

-117 VDIKDLEKEFG
+117 VSIKELEKEFG
-128 KTVAVVLDGF
+128 KTVAIILEDF
-138 SKISKLDTEKVA
+138 SEISSLDTEKVA
-150 YNSDSFQVM
+150 YNSDTFQVM

-183 PNDVSPERMAK
+183 PNDVDPDRLGK

-205 ILHRLGLYKLK
+205 IVHRLGLYKLK
-216 AELEEKLMLYE
+216 AELEEQLMLYE
-227 NPEMFHEIEDKI
+227 NPDVFHEIEAKI

-250 EDFIAHISEAINAEL
+250 EDFIARISESIDAER
-265 ERTKRNGKYKY
+265 ERTKKNGKYKFSY
-276 DYSIKW
+276 TVKW

-301 EEVFDLMAARVI
+301 EEVYDLMAARVI
-313 IRCALKD
+313 IDCALKD

-328 YSAITNLYTPMP
+328 YSAITNLYDPMP
-340 ERLRDWITQ
+340 ERLRDWITK
-349 PKASGYESLHTTVQ
+349 PKASGYESLHTTVK

-376 TRMDDIAETG
+376 IRMDDIAETG

-392 YKGDKGT
+392 YKGEKQS
-399 SEDWLLNV
+399 SEEWLLHV
-407 REVLENPGLVSFENS
+407 REVLENPSQVSFENS
-422 YRKLHKS
+422 YRKIHQS

-436 PEGDLKMLPVGS
+436 PEGDLKQLPVGS
-448 TVLDFAYEVHTKVG
+448 TVLDFAYEVHTRVG
-462 ESCNGA
+462 ETCNGA
-468 RINGRMV
+468 RVNGRMV
-475 PIRHVLTNG
+475 PIRHELKNG
-484 DKLEIITSK
+484 DKVEIITSK

-550 MLVKEFKVENSLQ
+550 MLVKEYKLENSLQ

-569 TEKIDIANVKHFLT
+569 TEKIDITDVKRFLT

-589 AEKAE
+589 AEKTEKTVPEQIETSKKEALNDAE
-594 KPIPE
+594 
-599 LIESGKK
+599 ES
-606 DLQADKEEPLS
+606 LS
-617 IGEDIDH
+617 IGEDIGN

-635 IPGDHVF
+635 IPGDRVF
-642 GFVTNEGTISIHRTN
+642 GFVTNDGTLSIHRVN
-657 CPNAKSMQQRYGYR
+657 CPNAKGMQQRYGYR
-671 FINVKWNGIENNGS
+671 IIKVKWNGMEGNSS

-715 KNIIF
+715 KNIVF
-720 NSDKEGYFDGKIVL
+720 NSDKEGYFEGRIVL
-734 QISDVEALEQ
+734 QINDVEALEQ
-744 LIVRIKAIEGIME
+744 LITKIKAIDGIME

>member
-1 MEKGARIA
+1 MAGYTSLEI
-9 SQPFAP
+9 
-15 SPSVGEVAHKTAYSV
+15 
-30 EELTA
+30 LA
-35 IQQAYRAMLA
+35 IQQAYESMLD
-45 DIRPFVNAREHL
+45 DIHPFVNAPEHL
-57 TLIDKAYRY
+57 ALIDKAFRF
-66 CLEKYDGRRLVSG
+66 CLEKYDGRYLLSG
-79 KAYMFHVIEMARIAV
+79 KAYMYHLIEMGRSAV
-94 LEVGLGY
+94 IEVGLGY
-101 ISVAASFLHGM
+101 ISVVASFLHGI
-112 DYKEN
+112 DYKEG
-117 VDIKDLEKEFG
+117 VSLKELEQQFG
-128 KTVAVVLDGF
+128 KTVAIILEDF
-138 SKISKLDTEKVA
+138 SEISRLDTEKVA
-150 YNSDSFQVM
+150 YNSDNFQVL

-183 PNDVSPERMAK
+183 QNDVDADRLSK
-194 YYHEI
+194 YFHEI

-205 ILHRLGLYKLK
+205 IVHRLGLYKLK

-227 NPEMFHEIEDKI
+227 NPEIFHEIEAKI
-239 AATQEARKQTA
+239 EASKEARRQTA
-250 EDFIAHISEAINAEL
+250 EKFIARISEGIDAEL
-265 ERTKRNGKYKY
+265 ERTKRNGKPKFAYAV
-276 DYSIKW
+276 KW

-301 EEVFDLMAARVI
+301 EEVYDLMAARVI

-328 YSAITNLYTPMP
+328 YSAITNIYDPMP
-340 ERLRDWITQ
+340 ERLRDWITK
-349 PKASGYESLHTTVQ
+349 PKASGYESLHTTVK

-392 YKGDKGT
+392 YKGEKQT
-399 SEDWLLNV
+399 SEEWLLNV

-422 YRKLHKS
+422 YRKIYKS

-436 PEGDLKMLPVGS
+436 PEGDLKQLPIGS

-462 ESCNGA
+462 ETCNGA
-468 RINGRMV
+468 RVNGHMV

-484 DKLEIITSK
+484 DKVEIITSK
-493 KQSPRPDWLNAVITE
+493 KQSPRADWLNVVVTE

-519 EQELK
+519 EEELK

-538 NWKLPFSETVVD
+538 NWKLPFSETVID
-550 MLVKEFKVENSLQ
+550 MLVKEFKLENSLQ

-569 TEKIDIANVKHFLT
+569 TEKIDIADVKRFLS
-583 SKFGEN
+583 SKFGES

-594 KPIPE
+594 RSVPE
-599 LIESGKK
+599 QIESTKK
-606 DLQADKEEPLS
+606 EQSADVEESLS
-617 IGEDIDH
+617 IGEDIDN

-635 IPGDHVF
+635 IPGDRVF
-642 GFVTNEGTISIHRTN
+642 GFVTSDGTISIHRTN

-671 FINVKWNGIENNGS
+671 IINVKWNGIENQGS

-715 KNIIF
+715 KNIAL
-720 NSDKEGYFDGKIVL
+720 NSDKEGFFEGRIVL

-744 LIVRIKAIEGIME
+744 LIVRLKAIEGIME

>member
-1 MEKGARIA
+1 M
-9 SQPFAP
+9 
-15 SPSVGEVAHKTAYSV
+15 VGYTSLEILS
-30 EELTA
+30 
-35 IQQAYRAMLA
+35 IQQAYESMLD
-45 DIRPFVNAREHL
+45 DIHPYVNAAEHL
-57 TLIDKAYRY
+57 ALIDKAYRY
-66 CLEKYDGRRLVSG
+66 CLDKYDGRYMVSG
-79 KAYMFHVIEMARIAV
+79 KAYMLHLIEMSRIAV

-101 ISVAASFLHGM
+101 VSVVASFLHGM

-117 VDIKDLEKEFG
+117 VSIQELEKQFG
-128 KTVAVVLDGF
+128 KTVAVVLEDF
-138 SKISKLDTEKVA
+138 SQISKLDTEKVA
-150 YNSDSFQVM
+150 YNSDTFQVM
-159 FLSLIDDMR
+159 FLSLVDDMR

-183 PNDVSPERMAK
+183 QGDVDADRLAK
-194 YYHEI
+194 YFHEI

-205 ILHRLGLYKLK
+205 IVHRLGLYKLK

-227 NPEMFHEIEDKI
+227 NPEMFHEIEAKI
-239 AATQEARKQTA
+239 NAMHEAHKKTA
-250 EDFIAHISEAINAEL
+250 EKFIANISESIDNEL
-265 ERTKRNGKYKY
+265 ERTKRNGKNKFAYT
-276 DYSIKW
+276 IKW

-293 MRAQNVPF
+293 MKAQNVPF
-301 EEVFDLMAARVI
+301 EEVYDLMAARVI

-328 YSAITNLYTPMP
+328 YSAITNIYDPMP

-349 PKASGYESLHTTVQ
+349 PKASGYESLHTTVK

-392 YKGDKGT
+392 YKGEKGT
-399 SEDWLLNV
+399 SEEWLLNV

-422 YRKLHKS
+422 YKKIYKS

-436 PEGDLKMLPVGS
+436 PEGDLKQLPIGS
-448 TVLDFAYEVHTKVG
+448 TVLDFAYEVHTRVG
-462 ESCNGA
+462 ETCNGA
-468 RINGRMV
+468 RVNGRMV
-475 PIRHVLTNG
+475 PIRHELANG
-484 DKLEIITSK
+484 DKVEIITSK
-493 KQSPRPDWLNAVITE
+493 KQSPRPDWLNVVVTE

-519 EQELK
+519 EEELK

-550 MLVKEFKVENSLQ
+550 MLVKEYKLENSLQ

-569 TEKIDIANVKHFLT
+569 TEKIDIADVKRFLT
-583 SKFGEN
+583 SKFGEST
-589 AEKAE
+589 EKTE
-594 KPIPE
+594 KSLPE
-599 LIESGKK
+599 QIETKK
-606 DLQADKEEPLS
+606 ELQAEGEESLC
-617 IGEDIDH
+617 IGEDIDN

-642 GFVTNEGTISIHRTN
+642 GFVTSDGTISIHRVN
-657 CPNAKSMQQRYGYR
+657 CPNAKSLQQRYGYR
-671 FINVKWNGIENNGS
+671 IINVKWNGIETGS
-685 QATIRIYGRDVM
+685 QATIRIYGRDVI

-705 VISEDLEVNM
+705 VISDDLEVNM

-720 NSDKEGYFDGKIVL
+720 NSDKEGFFEGKIVL

-744 LIVRIKAIEGIME
+744 LVARIKAIEGIME

>member
-1 MEKGARIA
+1 MAGYT
-9 SQPFAP
+9 SL
-15 SPSVGEVAHKTAYSV
+15 
-30 EELTA
+30 ELLA
-35 IQQAYRAMLA
+35 IQQAYEAML
-45 DIRPFVNAREHL
+45 DNIHPFVNAPQHL
-57 TLIDKAYRY
+57 ALIDKAYRY
-66 CLEKYDGRRLVSG
+66 CLEKYDGRYMVSG
-79 KAYMFHVIEMARIAV
+79 KAYMFHLIEMARIAV

-101 ISVAASFLHGM
+101 ISVVAAFLHGI

-117 VDIKDLEKEFG
+117 VSIKELEKEFG
-128 KTVAVVLDGF
+128 KTVAIILEDF
-138 SKISKLDTEKVA
+138 SEISSLDTEKVA
-150 YNSDSFQVM
+150 YNSDTFQVM

-183 PNDVSPERMAK
+183 PNDVDPDRLGK
-194 YYHEI
+194 YFHEI

-205 ILHRLGLYKLK
+205 IVHRLGLYKLK
-216 AELEEKLMLYE
+216 AELEEQLMLYE
-227 NPEMFHEIEDKI
+227 NPEVFHEIEAKI

-250 EDFIAHISEAINAEL
+250 EDFIARISESIDAER
-265 ERTKRNGKYKY
+265 ERTKKNGKYKFSY
-276 DYSIKW
+276 TVKW

-301 EEVFDLMAARVI
+301 EEVYDLMAARVI
-313 IRCALKD
+313 IDCALKD

-328 YSAITNLYTPMP
+328 YSAITNLYDPMP
-340 ERLRDWITQ
+340 ERLRDWITK
-349 PKASGYESLHTTVQ
+349 PKASGYESLHTSVK

-376 TRMDDIAETG
+376 IRMDDIAETG

-392 YKGDKGT
+392 YKGEKQS
-399 SEDWLLNV
+399 SEEWLLHV
-407 REVLENPGLVSFENS
+407 REVLENPSQVSFENS
-422 YRKLHKS
+422 YRKIHQS

-436 PEGDLKMLPVGS
+436 PEGDLKQLPVGS
-448 TVLDFAYEVHTKVG
+448 TVLDFAYEVHTRVG
-462 ESCNGA
+462 ETCNGA
-468 RINGRMV
+468 RVNGRMV
-475 PIRHVLTNG
+475 PIRHELKNG
-484 DKLEIITSK
+484 DKVEIITSK

-550 MLVKEFKVENSLQ
+550 MLVKEYKLENSLQ

-569 TEKIDIANVKHFLT
+569 TEKIDITDVKRFLT

-589 AEKAE
+589 AEKTE
-594 KPIPE
+594 KTVPE
-599 LIESGKK
+599 QIESSKK
-606 DLQADKEEPLS
+606 EALNDAEESLS
-617 IGEDIDH
+617 IGEDISN

-635 IPGDHVF
+635 IPGDRVF
-642 GFVTNEGTISIHRTN
+642 GFVTNDGTLSIHRVN
-657 CPNAKSMQQRYGYR
+657 CPNAKGMQQRYGYR
-671 FINVKWNGIENNGS
+671 IIKVKWNGMEGNSS

-715 KNIIF
+715 KNIVF
-720 NSDKEGYFDGKIVL
+720 NSDKEGYFEGRIVL
-734 QISDVEALEQ
+734 QINDVEALEQ
-744 LIVRIKAIEGIME
+744 LITKIKAIDGIME